1 MEDNGVIQST
11 FQTFKILKI
20 HEMEMSSTLN
30 DKRKL
35 IHWQS
40 FESKTFKIS
49 NEPHYMYTQ
58 SMTMGA
64 KQVFFIPWMKKQQ
77 LMTPSSF
84 VRLMILILT
93 AERTLNYS
101 QL

>member
-11 FQTFKILKI
+11 FQTFKISKI

-35 IHWQS
+35 IHRQS
-40 FESKTFKIS
+40 FESKTFKNS
-49 NEPHYMYTQ
+49 NEPQYMYVYTQ

-64 KQVFFIPWMKKQQ
+64 KQAFFIPCMKKQ
-77 LMTPSSF
+77 
-84 VRLMILILT
+84 
-93 AERTLNYS
+93 
-101 QL
+101 

>member
-11 FQTFKILKI
+11 FQTFKISKI

-35 IHWQS
+35 IHRQS
-40 FESKTFKIS
+40 FESKTFKNG

-58 SMTMGA
+58 
-64 KQVFFIPWMKKQQ
+64 
-77 LMTPSSF
+77 
-84 VRLMILILT
+84 
-93 AERTLNYS
+93 
-101 QL
+101 